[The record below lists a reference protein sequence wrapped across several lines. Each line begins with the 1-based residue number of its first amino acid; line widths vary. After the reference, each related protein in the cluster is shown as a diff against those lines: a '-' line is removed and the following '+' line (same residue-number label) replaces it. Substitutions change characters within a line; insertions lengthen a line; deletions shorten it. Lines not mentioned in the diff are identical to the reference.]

1 MYGLS
6 IVMFTVDLRSF
17 CKDHGQ
23 GHHGQGHHGQGHHGQ
38 GHVHLSV
45 NILET
50 MRDIYGLSIGLFTF
64 DVEQF

>member
-17 CKDHGQ
+17 CKD
-23 GHHGQGHHGQGHHGQ
+23 HGQGHHGQ